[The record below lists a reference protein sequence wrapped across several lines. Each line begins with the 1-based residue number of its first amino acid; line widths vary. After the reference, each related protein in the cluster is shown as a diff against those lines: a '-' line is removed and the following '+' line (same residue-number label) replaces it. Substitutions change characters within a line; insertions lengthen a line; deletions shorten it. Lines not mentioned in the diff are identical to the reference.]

1 MAKLKLTIN
10 GQEVYV
16 DESFKE
22 LTPGEQDKTVE
33 EIASNLGPS
42 PSKREPYTGTGS
54 LAKGALDMASF
65 GFDDEI
71 YATVSDLL
79 GGNYDEDVAQYRKEK
94 EQAQEDHPFYYAG
107 GQIAGGLPAMLVPG
121 MNIARGGS
129 LLGTIG
135 RSAVTG
141 LATGEAYGIG
151 SSEGDIGTRAVEGV
165 PEALA
170 GGVAGAIA
178 PGLLALV
185 GGAARGTG
193 RAARTIGSM
202 ATRGAIRSNAE
213 KDGLDYVANI
223 LKESGGVDRAVSEAE
238 RLGMPVGF
246 ANETTRHRVGQEV
259 SSLAEPIRS
268 ETVRKLDDM
277 LATSKAEVNSAMRVG
292 SGSADQNPFMWKDQF
307 IDDMAQRGSR
317 EYNKIWATNP
327 RPSVRSSL
335 TANAILRDDKTL
347 IRTVKAMMPAGTFD
361 PENPV
366 RTLEEVEVIRRALKK
381 LGGGNTPA
389 AAMYREQER
398 QLRQILDAD
407 HLDLAAVRKQ
417 WADKSEMDR
426 AFDEGAKGVNR
437 DSNLIERNYEDLSDV
452 GKPLW
457 QKGMYSDVNRQL
469 NDTYIENMS
478 LTRKLKT
485 PGGKKT
491 MNLVTGGN
499 SEAAVRAIEKFEAVA
514 DVRKWTKTVSAPDPK
529 GGSNLRSVS
538 FGAWALANLVSNN
551 PLSAVQHA
559 NAAIAFL
566 PKSLTKLPPEQ
577 QKVVI
582 RTMLKTDPATVKK
595 AMKNFMYG
603 NEEAKLKWQRR
614 FNNLFIGSVKN
625 SAIRSASPLEITV
638 NPEYERQ

>member
-1 MAKLKLTIN
+1 MAKLKLTVN
-10 GQEVYV
+10 GQEVWV
-16 DESFKE
+16 DETFKE
-22 LTPGEQDKTVE
+22 LTPEEQDRTVE
-33 EIASNLGPS
+33 EIASNLGPAPPKKKS
-42 PSKREPYTGTGS
+42 YSGLESLGKGT
-54 LAKGALDMASF
+54 LDMASF

-79 GGNYDEDVAQYRKEK
+79 GGNYDEDVAQYRREK
-94 EQAQEDHPFYYAG
+94 EQAQSEHPYYYAG
-107 GQIAGGLPAMLVPG
+107 GQIAGGVPAMLVPG
-121 MNIARGGS
+121 MNIARGGT

-135 RSAVTG
+135 RSAMTG
-141 LATGEAYGIG
+141 VATGEAYGIG
-151 SSEGDIGTRAVEGV
+151 SSEGGIGARAVEGV

-178 PGLLALV
+178 PGLLALL

-193 RAARTIGSM
+193 RVARTIGSM

-246 ANETTRHRVGQEV
+246 ANETTRHRVGQEI

-277 LATSKAEVNSAMRVG
+277 LATSKSDIDTAMRVG
-292 SGSADQNPFMWKDQF
+292 SGSSDNNPYIWRDEFIKDASEQ
-307 IDDMAQRGSR
+307 ASK
-317 EYNKIWATNP
+317 EYNRIWATNP
-327 RPSVRSSL
+327 RPSVRSNL
-335 TANAILRDDKTL
+335 TANAILRGDKTL
-347 IRTVKAMMPAGTFD
+347 IRTVKAMLPAGTFD
-361 PENPV
+361 PSRPA

-389 AAMYREQER
+389 AAMYREQEN

-426 AFDEGAKGVNR
+426 AFDEGVKGINR

-469 NDTYIENMS
+469 NDTSIENMS

-499 SEAAVRAIEKFEAVA
+499 SEAATKAIEKFEAVA
-514 DVRKWTKTVSAPDPK
+514 DVRKWTRTVSAPETK
-529 GGSNLRSVS
+529 GGSSVRSIS
-538 FGAWALANLVSNN
+538 FGAWALGNLVSNN
-551 PLSAVQHA
+551 PLSAIQHA

-582 RTMLKTDPATVKK
+582 KTMLEIDPTTVKK

-614 FNNLFIGSVKN
+614 LNNLFIGSVKN
-625 SAIRSASPLEITV
+625 SAVRSASPLEITV